1 MISFIRIPVFDSMA
15 CLQNN
20 LKIALL
26 DYGIKKEVK
35 NMSAFN
41 KDDDDEFAGLPE
53 EEEDVDGDGT
63 TYCYLIIHSY

>member
-1 MISFIRIPVFDSMA
+1 LTPALAPRALA
-15 CLQNN
+15 C
-20 LKIALL
+20 KFFEIALL

>member
-1 MISFIRIPVFDSMA
+1 LHPGPWHAKI
-15 CLQNN
+15 

-63 TYCYLIIHSY
+63 TYCYSIIHSY

>member
-1 MISFIRIPVFDSMA
+1 
-15 CLQNN
+15 